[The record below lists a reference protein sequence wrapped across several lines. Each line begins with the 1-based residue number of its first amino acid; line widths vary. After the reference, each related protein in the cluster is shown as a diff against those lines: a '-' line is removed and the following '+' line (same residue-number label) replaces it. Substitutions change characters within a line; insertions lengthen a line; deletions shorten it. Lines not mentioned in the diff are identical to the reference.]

1 MHKVRVGVLRGGA
14 HNYETSL
21 KTGEMV
27 VRHLPDNYLLE
38 DIFISQDGKWLK
50 DGREVTPHDA
60 ISNLDA
66 VFNALHGPLEDGGHV
81 QQVLEVHKIPFTGTG
96 SFASAITSHTFHV
109 REILSR
115 ERIRPIP
122 YRYVEIPSD
131 GQGESLLSLF
141 KTFPPPLIIRPMGVN
156 EGVLL
161 AQDYDEFVEHL
172 ETAFKDADQIILEEY
187 IPGAIASVG
196 VIDGYRNQPFY
207 SLPPVSQAALSREE
221 KKELEDLARKVHEVL
236 GMRHYSR
243 VDFLVSPTRGIYVTQ
258 AVPLPS
264 IHSESVFHRALE
276 SVGAPVSH
284 FLDHVVGL
292 ALGRK

>member
-14 HNYETSL
+14 HNYDTSL
-21 KTGEMV
+21 KTGEVV
-27 VRHLPDNYLLE
+27 VRHLPDHYLLE
-38 DIFISQDGKWLK
+38 DIFISRDGTWLK
-50 DGREVTPHDA
+50 DGREVTPHNA
-60 ISNLDA
+60 ISNLDV
-66 VFNALHGPLEDGGHV
+66 VFNGLHGPIEDGSHV
-81 QQVLEVHKIPFTGTG
+81 QHVLEVHKIPFTGTG

-131 GQGESLLSLF
+131 GAGESLMALY
-141 KTFPPPLIIRPMGVN
+141 KTFPPPVIVRPVGVSQ
-156 EGVLL
+156 GVLL
-161 AQDYDEFVEHL
+161 AQDYDEFVDHL

-196 VIDGYRNQPFY
+196 VVDGYRGQAIY
-207 SLPPVSQAALSREE
+207 SLPAISQAPLSREE
-221 KKELEDLARKVHEVL
+221 KQELESLAKKAHEVL

-243 VDFLVSPTRGIYVTQ
+243 IDFLVSPSRGIYVTQ
-258 AVPLPS
+258 AIPLPS
-264 IHSESVFHRALE
+264 IHADSVFHKALE
-276 SVGAPVSH
+276 SVGAPLSH
-284 FLDHVVGL
+284 FLDHVVQL